1 MKTKTHSLRRL
12 RDKDL
17 RVEDLRVEKML
28 EEKAPK
34 VKVCAPSEA
43 NKPCHRSA
51 ERSRSPKVKTSGRT
65 RHSEVDA
72 SGLRTCIG

>member
-1 MKTKTHSLRRL
+1 MKTHSPRRL

-17 RVEDLRVEKML
+17 RAEDLRVEKML
-28 EEKAPK
+28 EEKALK
-34 VKVCAPSEA
+34 KKAYVSSKAKE
-43 NKPCHRSA
+43 PCHRSG
-51 ERSRSPKVKTSGRT
+51 ERSQSLKVKTPGRT